1 MKKMFLSVIAFVSL
15 VAISSANETS
25 KDNTKVE
32 ILKSDVK
39 GTCYYRVK
47 HTMTNSQ
54 NEVISTWY
62 TYHTIEAESLQD
74 CQAKL
79 LAL

>member
-1 MKKMFLSVIAFVSL
+1 MKKIFLSVIAFVSF
-15 VAISSANETS
+15 VAISSAKEIS
-25 KDNTKVE
+25 KDSSKVE

-39 GTCYYRVK
+39 GLCSYRVK

-54 NEVISTWY
+54 GEVISTWY
-62 TYHTIEAESLQD
+62 TYHTIEADSLQD